1 MSFDR
6 KDANVVAMKSEFNRY
21 LDAIQP
27 TRAQR
32 NLAKEELEFLEGKL
46 SDYISDDDPYKFVK
60 ALRSGSFA
68 KATALRRS
76 DTADFDADIAIY
88 LEDDGSE
95 RNWKDLIAYIERLT
109 RRAYER
115 RTTRRPRFDPNES
128 CVRAEFSVTPKINID
143 IVPIVAI
150 NHPAIPNW
158 GVLPKRDGTLCYTS
172 VSEHIEFVR
181 SRNDPEHGVP
191 FRKQVRL
198 LKIWRN
204 GAFSG
209 SEQGK
214 VSSFFLELILGKA
227 FDQRRCDLTG
237 DALGD
242 LSRMIAWII
251 HDGLES
257 VIHFPDS
264 RVPLSGQPH
273 PGPVVVLDPVNPE
286 DNVAA
291 AWTVHDRDRFL
302 DRLDVL
308 GDVLRDA
315 ELECAYDLDQAIE
328 FVDQALPRFR
338 DMAEG

>member
-1 MSFDR
+1 MVPMR
-6 KDANVVAMKSEFNRY
+6 SEFNRY

-32 NLAKEELEFLEGKL
+32 DLAKEELSFLEGKL
-46 SDYISDDDPYKFVK
+46 SDYISEDDPYKFVK

-76 DTADFDADIAIY
+76 ESADFDADIAIY

-95 RNWKDLIAYIERLT
+95 RNWKNLVAYIEKLT
-109 RRAYER
+109 RRAYDR
-115 RTTRRPRFDPNES
+115 RITRRPRFETNES
-128 CVRAEFSVTPKINID
+128 CVRVVFSVTPKINID
-143 IVPIVAI
+143 ITPVMAI
-150 NHPAIPNW
+150 NHPTIPNW

-172 VSEHIEFVR
+172 VSEHVEFVR
-181 SRNDPEHGVP
+181 SRNVQEHGIP

-209 SEQGK
+209 GEKGK

-227 FDQRRCDLTG
+227 FDEQRLDLTG
-237 DALGD
+237 EALAD
-242 LSRMIAWII
+242 LSRMIVWII
-251 HDGLES
+251 RHGLES
-257 VIHFPDS
+257 AIHFPDP
-264 RVPLSGQPH
+264 RVAPPTHFHQ
-273 PGPVVVLDPVNPE
+273 GPVVVLDPVNPE

-291 AWTVHDRDRFL
+291 AWTINDRDRFF

-308 GDVLRDA
+308 RDVLRDG
-315 ELECAYDLDQAIE
+315 ELECGYDLDEAIE

-338 DMAEG
+338 DLAAG